1 MDLSLFTCLLVLSL
15 AFANGAND
23 VSKAIATLVGSGVAD
38 YRTAILWG
46 TFWTTVGAGLS
57 GLVAT
62 AMVKTFSQGLLA
74 PGVASSSILA
84 TAVLAGAVLWVLVA
98 TRSGLPVSTT
108 HALTGAIV
116 GTGLVAFG
124 TEGLLWE
131 GIGKKILLPLILSP
145 LLALMVSGLIHSLVR
160 TLAAR
165 WEDTCLCVMP
175 TARALV
181 MIDTQGATRTLFQ
194 TAALGQPVVTVPAQC
209 DRAGLKGL
217 VVGLDSIH
225 WCSSGLASL
234 ARGMND
240 APKIAAIMLLGSAV
254 TTWSSGSFQAIA
266 LIGVAV
272 AMGLG
277 SYVAGRRVTQVLA
290 ENVTRMDHSE
300 GLSANLTTSSLVF
313 VSAVMGLPVSTTH
326 VSSSSII
333 GIGLLNGIS
342 SIRWPTVRDMVLAW
356 VVTLPASALLAA
368 LAYHL
373 FAKLV

>member
-116 GTGLVAFG
+116 GAGLIAFG

-165 WEDTCLCVMP
+165 WEGTCLCVMP

-277 SYVAGRRVTQVLA
+277 SYMAGRRVTQVLA

-333 GIGLLNGIS
+333 GIGLLNGLS

>member
-1 MDLSLFTCLLVLSL
+1 MDLSLFTFLLVVSL

-74 PGVASSSILA
+74 PGVPSSSILA
-84 TAVLAGAVLWVLVA
+84 TAVLAGAGLWVLVA

-116 GTGLVAFG
+116 GAGLVAFG

-145 LLALMVSGLIHSLVR
+145 LLALMVSVLIHSLVR
-160 TLAAR
+160 ALAAR
-165 WEDTCLCVMP
+165 WEGTCLCVMP

-181 MIDTQGATRTLFQ
+181 MIDTRGTTRTLFQ
-194 TAALGQPVVTVPAQC
+194 TAALGQPVMAVPAQC

-254 TTWSSGSFQAIA
+254 TTWSSGSSHAIA

-290 ENVTRMDHSE
+290 EKVTRMDHSE

-342 SIRWPTVRDMVLAW
+342 SVRWPTVRDMVMAW
-356 VVTLPASALLAA
+356 VVTLPASALLSA

-373 FAKLV
+373 LTKLA

>member
-116 GTGLVAFG
+116 GAGLIAFG

-165 WEDTCLCVMP
+165 WEGTCLCVMP

-217 VVGLDSIH
+217 VVSLDSIH

-240 APKIAAIMLLGSAV
+240 APKIAIMLLGSAV

-300 GLSANLTTSSLVF
+300 VLSANLTTSSLVF

-333 GIGLLNGIS
+333 GIGLLNGLS

>member
-116 GTGLVAFG
+116 GAGLIAFG

-165 WEDTCLCVMP
+165 WEGTCLCVMP

-333 GIGLLNGIS
+333 GIGLLNGLS